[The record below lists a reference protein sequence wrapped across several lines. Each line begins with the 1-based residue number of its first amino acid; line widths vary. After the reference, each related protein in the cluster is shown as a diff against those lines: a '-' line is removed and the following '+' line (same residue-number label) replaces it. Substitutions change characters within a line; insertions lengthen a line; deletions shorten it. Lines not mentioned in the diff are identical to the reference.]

1 MLRLRL
7 AFAALVALVLLV
19 AGPAQAARTLPAASR
34 GDHPLVRRTP
44 ASRAKVASH
53 ASRPVPL
60 AASAESPATRP
71 TAAEVAASPRLV
83 CLTGVVRSPDGRP
96 CPGVCVFPTNN
107 PHHIA
112 VTNAEGAFQ
121 LQVPARTA
129 FSLQAELV
137 GQGSSR
143 VAIAGESAQP
153 IAIVLG
159 R

>member
-1 MLRLRL
+1 MPRFRS
-7 AFAALVALVLLV
+7 AFAALAALFLLV
-19 AGPAQAARTLPAASR
+19 AGPTRAARLLPTASR
-34 GDHPLVRRTP
+34 GDHPLTRRSL

-53 ASRPVPL
+53 ITHPVMP
-60 AASAESPATRP
+60 AAGVESPA
-71 TAAEVAASPRLV
+71 AVADATASPRLL
-83 CLTGVVRSPDGRP
+83 CLTGVVLGLDGRP

-107 PHHIA
+107 PRHIA

-129 FSLQAELV
+129 FSLQAELL

-143 VAIAGESAQP
+143 IAIAGESAQP
-153 IAIVLG
+153 VAIVLG

>member
-1 MLRLRL
+1 M
-7 AFAALVALVLLV
+7 FAVLLLLL
-19 AGPAQAARTLPAASR
+19 AGSAQATRIEPAASR
-34 GDHPLVRRTP
+34 GEHPLTRRT
-44 ASRAKVASH
+44 RAKVVSQPSH
-53 ASRPVPL
+53 PVLL
-60 AASAESPATRP
+60 ATSVVSPVTLPAEAT
-71 TAAEVAASPRLV
+71 ASPRLIY
-83 CLTGVVRSPDGRP
+83 LTGVVLGLDGRP
-96 CPGVCVFPTNN
+96 CPGVCVFPTTK
-107 PHHIA
+107 PRQVA

-153 IAIVLG
+153 VSIILG

>member
-1 MLRLRL
+1 MLRFRS
-7 AFAALVALVLLV
+7 AFVALVALALLL
-19 AGPAQAARTLPAASR
+19 AGSAQAACALPTASR
-34 GDHPLVRRTP
+34 GDHPLARRTP
-44 ASRAKVASH
+44 AKAKVASH
-53 ASRPVPL
+53 ASRPVSP
-60 AASAESPATRP
+60 AASVESPAITIP
-71 TAAEVAASPRLV
+71 AADAATSPRLV
-83 CLTGVVRSPDGRP
+83 CLTGVVLGLDGRP
-96 CPGVCVFPTNN
+96 CPGVCVFPTHN
-107 PHHIA
+107 PRHIA

-153 IAIVLG
+153 VAIVLG